1 MWWERTWGWKAVK
14 SVKRNLVRSYV
25 KERESVFICEFV
37 HTTADGSSKLA
48 TAEDF
53 TNIEEL
59 ANVGEEEEKERLYQ
73 KGMMFVQSQSG

>member
-1 MWWERTWGWKAVK
+1 M
-14 SVKRNLVRSYV
+14 
-25 KERESVFICEFV
+25 

-59 ANVGEEEEKERLYQ
+59 ADEGEEEEKERLYQ
-73 KGMMFVQSQSG
+73 KGMMFAQSQTA

>member
-1 MWWERTWGWKAVK
+1 MWWERTWGRKVVK
-14 SVKRNLVRSYV
+14 TVKRNLVRSCVKGRERVYV
-25 KERESVFICEFV
+25 NFL

-59 ANVGEEEEKERLYQ
+59 ADEGEEEEKERLYQ
-73 KGMMFVQSQSG
+73 KGMIFVQSQTG